1 MAPIG
6 WKHIRVPRRAPTSD
20 TRPPNTGME
29 LAITYAI
36 MVLVIVQPSQTS
48 QWVRVLSVRCLDPL
62 RRRMKMYL
70 AGSYKIVSLL
80 YIRPNGSYMKEDQAA
95 SQQAWKCKT
104 IADFLHKVASRAE
117 CW

>member
-1 MAPIG
+1 
-6 WKHIRVPRRAPTSD
+6 
-20 TRPPNTGME
+20 
-29 LAITYAI
+29 
-36 MVLVIVQPSQTS
+36 
-48 QWVRVLSVRCLDPL
+48 
-62 RRRMKMYL
+62 MKMYL